1 MAFTTIGII
10 LMTLLS
16 SARLAQALAGQWWA
30 LPLLAHSLLAAILL
44 ILHGESSNESPL
56 LQQFIAWCSA
66 LLPLTIH
73 LGLEI
78 PMMVRLL
85 SLIGVVFAVWG
96 LASLGKA
103 FDIAPAD
110 RGLVIRGPYRFMR
123 HPIYA
128 GELFSV
134 LVMTLTY
141 LSLWNGIAI
150 LLLVVTLILR
160 IQWEEKIING
170 YADYARHVPS
180 RLVPGLW

>member
-1 MAFTTIGII
+1 MAFKAIGIFI
-10 LMTLLS
+10 IALLCG
-16 SARLAQALAGQWWA
+16 ARLAQAIAGQWWA

-44 ILHGESSNESPL
+44 ILNGESSNDSPL
-56 LQQFIAWCSA
+56 VQQFIAWCSA

-73 LGLEI
+73 VGLEI
-78 PMMVRLL
+78 PVIVRVL
-85 SLIGVVFAVWG
+85 SLGGIVFSLWG

-128 GELFSV
+128 GELFSI
-134 LVMTLTY
+134 LMMALTD
-141 LSLWNGIAI
+141 LSLWNGIVI
-150 LLLVVTLILR
+150 SLLVFTLVNR

-170 YADYARHVPS
+170 YADYAKHVPS